1 MDFVR
6 PVQNP
11 LYHLLPERPTPC
23 ERSRPAFY
31 FVLFSK
37 SEKSEKNC
45 VSPKK
50 NQFSKDGVAS
60 FKINGWTL
68 YSYDKLPL
76 ELEQFS
82 KEPTRKELDDLLKG
96 GDTELIKAKCP
107 LIRIIAEK
115 QMGNHN
121 YCVYLDYRF
130 GAMNRQ
136 ILMCDDKWIGI
147 TEGNIG
153 QMMAFAEYLNVHERF
168 GIFEKLDGNAW
179 LEISVM
185 E

>member
-1 MDFVR
+1 MK
-6 PVQNP
+6 
-11 LYHLLPERPTPC
+11 
-23 ERSRPAFY
+23 
-31 FVLFSK
+31 FSK
-37 SEKSEKNC
+37 DVSIDKVINLVEKCAKIAETNHAEIMTQEN
-45 VSPKK
+45 P
-50 NQFSKDGVAS
+50 KDGVAS

-96 GDTELIKAKCP
+96 GDAELIKAKSP

-185 E
+185 EGNLTDEV

>member
-1 MDFVR
+1 M
-6 PVQNP
+6 
-11 LYHLLPERPTPC
+11 E
-23 ERSRPAFY
+23 
-31 FVLFSK
+31 FSK
-37 SEKSEKNC
+37 DVSIDKVINLVEKFAKRAETNHAEIMTQEK
-45 VSPKK
+45 P
-50 NQFSKDGVAS
+50 KDGVAS

-82 KEPTRKELDDLLKG
+82 KEATRKELDDLLKG
-96 GDTELIKAKCP
+96 CDTELIKAKSP

-185 E
+185 EGNLTDEV

>member
-1 MDFVR
+1 M
-6 PVQNP
+6 
-11 LYHLLPERPTPC
+11 E
-23 ERSRPAFY
+23 
-31 FVLFSK
+31 
-37 SEKSEKNC
+37 
-45 VSPKK
+45 
-50 NQFSKDGVAS
+50 FSKDVSIDKEINLVEECAKRAETNHAEIMTQENPKDGVTS

-96 GDTELIKAKCP
+96 GDAELIKAKSP

-185 E
+185 EGNLTDEV

>member
-1 MDFVR
+1 M
-6 PVQNP
+6 
-11 LYHLLPERPTPC
+11 E
-23 ERSRPAFY
+23 
-31 FVLFSK
+31 
-37 SEKSEKNC
+37 
-45 VSPKK
+45 
-50 NQFSKDGVAS
+50 FSKDVSIDKEINLVEECAKRAETNHAEIMTQENPKDGVTS

-96 GDTELIKAKCP
+96 GDAELIKAKSP

-130 GAMNRQ
+130 GVMNRQ
-136 ILMCDDKWIGI
+136 ILMCDDKWIGT

-185 E
+185 EGNQTDEV

>member
-1 MDFVR
+1 M
-6 PVQNP
+6 
-11 LYHLLPERPTPC
+11 E
-23 ERSRPAFY
+23 
-31 FVLFSK
+31 FSK
-37 SEKSEKNC
+37 DVSIDKVINLVEKCAKRAETNHAEIMTQEN
-45 VSPKK
+45 P
-50 NQFSKDGVAS
+50 KDGVAS

-82 KEPTRKELDDLLKG
+82 KDPTRKELDDLLKG
-96 GDTELIKAKCP
+96 GDAELIKAKSP

-136 ILMCDDKWIGI
+136 ILMCDDKWIGT

-185 E
+185 EGNLTDEV

>member
-1 MDFVR
+1 M
-6 PVQNP
+6 
-11 LYHLLPERPTPC
+11 
-23 ERSRPAFY
+23 
-31 FVLFSK
+31 K
-37 SEKSEKNC
+37 
-45 VSPKK
+45 
-50 NQFSKDGVAS
+50 FSKDVSIDKVINLVEECAKRAKTNHAEIMTQENPKHGVAS

-96 GDTELIKAKCP
+96 GDAELIKAKSP

-185 E
+185 EGNLTDEV

>member
-1 MDFVR
+1 M
-6 PVQNP
+6 
-11 LYHLLPERPTPC
+11 E
-23 ERSRPAFY
+23 
-31 FVLFSK
+31 FSK
-37 SEKSEKNC
+37 D
-45 VSPKK
+45 VSIDKEINLVEECAKRAETNHAEIMTQENP
-50 NQFSKDGVAS
+50 KDGVAS

-96 GDTELIKAKCP
+96 GDAELIKAKSP

-185 E
+185 EGNLTDEV

>member
-1 MDFVR
+1 MK
-6 PVQNP
+6 
-11 LYHLLPERPTPC
+11 
-23 ERSRPAFY
+23 
-31 FVLFSK
+31 FSK
-37 SEKSEKNC
+37 DVSIDKVINLVEKSEKRAETNHAEIMTQEN
-45 VSPKK
+45 P
-50 NQFSKDGVAS
+50 KDGVAS

-96 GDTELIKAKCP
+96 GDAELIKAKSP

-185 E
+185 EGNLTDEV

>member
-1 MDFVR
+1 MK
-6 PVQNP
+6 
-11 LYHLLPERPTPC
+11 
-23 ERSRPAFY
+23 
-31 FVLFSK
+31 FSK
-37 SEKSEKNC
+37 DVSIDKVINLVEKCAKSAETNHAEIMTQEN
-45 VSPKK
+45 P
-50 NQFSKDGVAS
+50 KDGVAS

-96 GDTELIKAKCP
+96 GDAELIKAKSP

-185 E
+185 EGNLTDEV

>member
-1 MDFVR
+1 MK
-6 PVQNP
+6 
-11 LYHLLPERPTPC
+11 
-23 ERSRPAFY
+23 
-31 FVLFSK
+31 FSK
-37 SEKSEKNC
+37 DVSIDKVLNLGEKCAKRAETNNAEIMTQEN
-45 VSPKK
+45 P
-50 NQFSKDGVAS
+50 NDGVAS

-96 GDTELIKAKCP
+96 GDAELIKAKSP
-107 LIRIIAEK
+107 LILIIAEK

-185 E
+185 EGNLTDEV

>member
-1 MDFVR
+1 M
-6 PVQNP
+6 
-11 LYHLLPERPTPC
+11 
-23 ERSRPAFY
+23 
-31 FVLFSK
+31 K
-37 SEKSEKNC
+37 
-45 VSPKK
+45 
-50 NQFSKDGVAS
+50 FSKDVSIDKVINLVEKCAKRTETNHAEIMTQENPKDEVAS

-96 GDTELIKAKCP
+96 GDAELIKAKSP

-185 E
+185 EGNLTDEV